1 MNLAK
6 STFDYLENHPSVKDC
21 LKKGLIN
28 YSSLARAIAS
38 ELKED
43 KESSFDAILIAC
55 RRFADKYKSSQSS
68 ETRIMAL
75 LKKGRFEIHSKVSAI
90 ILSQG
95 AGLDAVLKA
104 SGKVMDSADNFHLIQ
119 GTKTITVVVDDAF
132 ASGIADS
139 LKHFVVKYRKGLVQM
154 THKTSE
160 DVESTPGF
168 LNHLT
173 SIFSDNGVNIYEAM
187 SSWTDTIFLIDENDA
202 AKVFSLLGFK

>member
-1 MNLAK
+1 MNMAK
-6 STFDYLENHPSVKDC
+6 STFEYLENHPSVKDC

-28 YSSLARAIAS
+28 YSSLARKIAS

-55 RRFADKYKSSQSS
+55 RRFAEKYKGGGDS
-68 ETRIMAL
+68 EKRILAL
-75 LKKGRFEIHSKVSAI
+75 LKKGRFEIHNKVSVI
-90 ILSQG
+90 IFSHSV
-95 AGLDAVLKA
+95 GLEGIFKV
-104 SGKVMDSADNFHLIQ
+104 SGKAMDSADNFHLIQ
-119 GTKTITVVVDDAF
+119 GTKTITVVVDDSF
-132 ASGIADS
+132 ASDIAGS
-139 LKHFVVKYRKGLVQM
+139 LKHFVVEYRKGLVQI

-187 SSWTDTIFLIDENDA
+187 SSWTDTIFLIDEKDA
-202 AKVFSLLGFK
+202 PKVFSILGFK